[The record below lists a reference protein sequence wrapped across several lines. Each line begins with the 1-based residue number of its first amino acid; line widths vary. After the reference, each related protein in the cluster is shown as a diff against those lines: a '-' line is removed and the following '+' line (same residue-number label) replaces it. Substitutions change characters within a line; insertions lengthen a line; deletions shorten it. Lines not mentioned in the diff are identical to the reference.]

1 MTANKRRIRYTHN
14 INTEKLKSNSN
25 EIFSI
30 QSYFSSNLVTV
41 NNFLYIGYGCEMSTP
56 EHRTLL
62 SVYKEDSDG
71 LNSLDLIYTVDTIQI
86 YDFKAVTDL
95 TNNSYI
101 LIQSTNNEFYQFNVY
116 MVISEHIN
124 VKQVDLGF
132 KNDANEAIADL
143 QIDELIEK
151 QVSNICLNDKL
162 QYK

>member
-1 MTANKRRIRYTHN
+1 
-14 INTEKLKSNSN
+14 
-25 EIFSI
+25 
-30 QSYFSSNLVTV
+30 
-41 NNFLYIGYGCEMSTP
+41 MSTP

-95 TNNSYI
+95 TNNSYM

-132 KNDANEAIADL
+132 KNDTNEAIADL

-151 QVSNICLNDKL
+151 QVSNICLNDEL